1 MAWNESGGTPG
12 GKKNPWGNNRPGKG
26 PPDLDEVLR
35 NLQRKLTAFMGGGSG
50 RGGVSG
56 GGGGAAAAGFGA
68 ASLVVILLAIWGFT
82 GLYQVDASRGP
93 LNPGRSSMCLRSK
106 GSANRR
112 EC

>member
-56 GGGGAAAAGFGA
+56 GGGGEE
-68 ASLVVILLAIWGFT
+68 
-82 GLYQVDASRGP
+82 P
-93 LNPGRSSMCLRSK
+93 H
-106 GSANRR
+106 RR
-112 EC
+112 MEK